1 MNRQAQAAVL
11 FLVGA
16 AVLHASV
23 TDLYLRYVKAGLR
36 PLLLAAG
43 VVLVVTAL
51 ATVWY
56 EIREHR
62 AATGRTGTGHDAGRA
77 GTGPD
82 AERAA
87 GHGTAD
93 AAAEGGAGYNHAD
106 RDGTAGGG
114 GHGNAGADGDG
125 DGPLAGDG
133 QGHGDEPLDT
143 GGHSHSHSHS
153 HREPR
158 ISWLLVL
165 PLLALILVA
174 PPALGSYSAM
184 RTGTA
189 LQAPFGYAKL
199 PAGDPVT
206 LGLVD
211 YASRAAYD
219 HGRSLGGRQVKITGF
234 VALDRKGAPYL
245 VRMALN
251 CCAADA
257 QPVKIG
263 LSGRTPP
270 VLRPDTWLEV
280 TGRYTAKRTTDPVN
294 GGIIPYLEVGSAR
307 PVPTPRDPYDES
319 WNN

>member
-16 AVLHASV
+16 AVLHAGA

-43 VVLVVTAL
+43 VVLIVTAL
-51 ATVWY
+51 ATVGY
-56 EIREHR
+56 EVRER
-62 AATGRTGTGHDAGRA
+62 RTASGTSGS
-77 GTGPD
+77 
-82 AERAA
+82 
-87 GHGTAD
+87 
-93 AAAEGGAGYNHAD
+93 
-106 RDGTAGGG
+106 AGGD
-114 GHGNAGADGDG
+114 GHAH
-125 DGPLAGDG
+125 P
-133 QGHGDEPLDT
+133 
-143 GGHSHSHSHS
+143 

-189 LQAPFGYAKL
+189 LQAPFGYPAL
-199 PAGDPVT
+199 PAGDPVP

-211 YASRAAYD
+211 YAGRAAYG
-219 HGRSLGGRQVKITGF
+219 HGHTLGDRRVRITGF
-234 VALDRKGAPYL
+234 VALDHAGTPYL

-263 LSGRTPP
+263 LSGRIPP
-270 VLRPDTWLEV
+270 VLQPDAWLEV
-280 TGRYTAKRTTDPVN
+280 TGTYSSRRTRDPVN
-294 GGIIPYLEVGSAR
+294 GGIIPFLDVSTAR
-307 PVPTPRDPYDES
+307 PVPAPRDPYDES

>member
-16 AVLHASV
+16 AVLHAGA

-43 VVLVVTAL
+43 VVLIVTAL
-51 ATVWY
+51 ATVGY
-56 EIREHR
+56 EVRER
-62 AATGRTGTGHDAGRA
+62 RTASGTSGS
-77 GTGPD
+77 
-82 AERAA
+82 
-87 GHGTAD
+87 
-93 AAAEGGAGYNHAD
+93 
-106 RDGTAGGG
+106 AGGD
-114 GHGNAGADGDG
+114 GHAH
-125 DGPLAGDG
+125 P
-133 QGHGDEPLDT
+133 
-143 GGHSHSHSHS
+143 

-189 LQAPFGYAKL
+189 LQAPFGYPAL
-199 PAGDPVT
+199 PAGDPVP

-211 YASRAAYD
+211 YAGRAAYG
-219 HGRSLGGRQVKITGF
+219 HGHTLGDRRVRITGF
-234 VALDRKGAPYL
+234 VALDHAGSPYL

-263 LSGRTPP
+263 LSGRIPP
-270 VLRPDTWLEV
+270 VLQPDAWLEV
-280 TGRYTAKRTTDPVN
+280 TGTYSGRRTKDPVN
-294 GGIIPYLEVGSAR
+294 GGIIPFLDVSTAR
-307 PVPTPRDPYDES
+307 PVPAPRDPYDES